1 MIVALCSCWVSVRLW
16 IVQTLQLR
24 SLNKYFRLLKTEL
37 PPFAQEPVYHDGDNG
52 LTRLLISFRFVLLF
66 WSKAAKNLWAIIVF
80 VMWLLVLPF
89 SPSSRRFV
97 RTNRTVQYI
106 MIAVLVSKLVEIY
119 IERGPMWSIGR
130 ALRLAEYRADKQL
143 FENSLSPT
151 MKVEQALRRLD
162 CRLVLEYLTNEDM
175 FIDLLA
181 RIPKMTPPQRRAILE
196 AVEECLTKWY
206 DREKIT
212 PLVLP
217 RQEWQQGLRR
227 EPDAIEAIYRKSEL
241 LYKALQQENDDAN
254 EENP

>member
-1 MIVALCSCWVSVRLW
+1 M
-16 IVQTLQLR
+16 
-24 SLNKYFRLLKTEL
+24 
-37 PPFAQEPVYHDGDNG
+37 
-52 LTRLLISFRFVLLF
+52 TRLLISFRFVLLF

-80 VMWLLVLPF
+80 VMRLLVLPF

-97 RTNRTVQYI
+97 RTNRMVQYI

-143 FENSLSPT
+143 FENSLLPT